1 MAPKVW
7 LDDAGTVDRLV
18 GDTVSVPADSTLRP
32 AVSVGVALRV
42 AAAEAAK
49 SRTLATAFG
58 EDVLP
63 ELDISADEYPL
74 LSSQPRND
82 RAATFARG
90 SFEEDIPARLVY
102 LYTGPS
108 VRLTWMFTFSREHLV
123 AQYRA
128 FVEADEQTANQ
139 AEPEIL
145 YFYETSSRAISARVF
160 QHNPDE
166 GAMEQVSFPL
176 PAAAYPV
183 EAPTGL
189 PVGFPLPWN
198 APVNGNISTQGNN
211 TMAVNGTTRQ
221 PFVVG
226 VVDGGGEFAAAE
238 NSPEQLVTNIFYFC
252 NYMHDFFLMLGFDE
266 ESGNF
271 QTLNVTGGGRGADP
285 VHAFAHPNPVFG
297 TANMATRADGQFA
310 VMNMGLVAATGRHT
324 ANDADV
330 VFHEFVHGVSN
341 RLVGGMRDANALE
354 EPQSGAMGEGW
365 SDYFALTIRN
375 FARDDERTVTGSWV
389 VNSRKGIRQRP
400 YDSAYPG
407 KFGHIGLGRGQVAGA
422 GNADLS
428 YRQVHAVGEIWCA
441 ALIEA
446 TRNVVEAL
454 GDDKRRGYRITW
466 QAVVDGMKL
475 TPKNPSML
483 EARDA
488 VLAALAALPGLT
500 EDERA
505 RVRTAA
511 WRAFADFEMGAD
523 ASCPNASFTGCSGG
537 SKVPS
542 DAV

>member
-1 MAPKVW
+1 MTAIIDKRNTDYDGRAGLESADAGGAQKVNHYTGHVTEVIATGPESLAAEAASDAELIARAKEFAGSITESVGFAPGEPVEFEADPTVTRTSGAQRVVSLQQTLNGIEVWGMAPKVW

-32 AVSVGVALRV
+32 TVSVGVALRV

-58 EDVLP
+58 EDELP

-160 QHNPDE
+160 RHNPDE
-166 GAMEQVSFPL
+166 GVMEQVSFPL

-211 TMAVNGTTRQ
+211 TMAVNGTHPAAVRRRDGRWGRRVRRRGELPGTTGHQHLLLLQLPARLLLDARLRRRIGELPDRQ
-221 PFVVG
+221 RHRRR
-226 VVDGGGEFAAAE
+226 A
-238 NSPEQLVTNIFYFC
+238 
-252 NYMHDFFLMLGFDE
+252 
-266 ESGNF
+266 
-271 QTLNVTGGGRGADP
+271 GRGP
-285 VHAFAHPNPVFG
+285 GPCLRPS
-297 TANMATRADGQFA
+297 R
-310 VMNMGLVAATGRHT
+310 R
-324 ANDADV
+324 
-330 VFHEFVHGVSN
+330 
-341 RLVGGMRDANALE
+341 RC
-354 EPQSGAMGEGW
+354 SGP
-365 SDYFALTIRN
+365 R
-375 FARDDERTVTGSWV
+375 
-389 VNSRKGIRQRP
+389 
-400 YDSAYPG
+400 
-407 KFGHIGLGRGQVAGA
+407 
-422 GNADLS
+422 
-428 YRQVHAVGEIWCA
+428 
-441 ALIEA
+441 
-446 TRNVVEAL
+446 
-454 GDDKRRGYRITW
+454 TW
-466 QAVVDGMKL
+466 QRG
-475 TPKNPSML
+475 P
-483 EARDA
+483 
-488 VLAALAALPGLT
+488 
-500 EDERA
+500 
-505 RVRTAA
+505 TA
-511 WRAFADFEMGAD
+511 
-523 ASCPNASFTGCSGG
+523 CSR
-537 SKVPS
+537 
-542 DAV
+542 